1 MKTRVSACPQG
12 LLPHSGGRLPSD
24 PSSRPVRPWQSEA
37 GNFMVRSSPVGT
49 VVGGVALAALL
60 LTGCGP
66 DDDGAAASS
75 SGTTP
80 SAAASSSEPG
90 PDATP
95 ADYVPASL
103 DGPAQNVPKPVM
115 PDLAKE
121 ESRDGAQAFLDYW
134 SDAMWYAYQT
144 GDTSYARDI
153 TSDACEVCVDQLDLL
168 DEIYDSDA
176 WAIGGRESVTIQDST
191 ISPAADGVY
200 KPLVLGSTEG
210 AKLVEAGRVSLDIPP
225 DDGVGDPHV
234 IYLDYTQD
242 KWIYISAAN
251 LPGANDANS

>member
-1 MKTRVSACPQG
+1 
-12 LLPHSGGRLPSD
+12 
-24 PSSRPVRPWQSEA
+24 
-37 GNFMVRSSPVGT
+37 MVRSSPVGT
-49 VVGGVALAALL
+49 VVGGVVLAALL

-66 DDDGAAASS
+66 DDDGAAASPS
-75 SGTTP
+75 STAS

-134 SDAMWYAYQT
+134 SDAKWYAYQT

-153 TSDACEVCVDQLDLL
+153 INDNCEVCLDEL
-168 DEIYDSDA
+168 DEIEKLYESSA
-176 WAIGGRESVTIQDST
+176 WAVDGRETIKMRE
-191 ISPAADGVY
+191 DGFVRASDGIY
-200 KPLVLGSTEG
+200 KPVVASVYDGIKIVDSGEIVHEEPSKNDSEDVFLVYMDYAEG
-210 AKLVEAGRVSLDIPP
+210 AW
-225 DDGVGDPHV
+225 
-234 IYLDYTQD
+234 T
-242 KWIYISAAN
+242 YITAAP
-251 LPGANDANS
+251 LPGSESK

>member
-66 DDDGAAASS
+66 DDDDGAAASS
-75 SGTTP
+75 SSTAS

-134 SDAMWYAYQT
+134 SDAKWYAYET
-144 GDTSYARDI
+144 GDASLVRDVTSRHCE
-153 TSDACEVCVDQLDLL
+153 ACEAEFEDI
-168 DEIYDSDA
+168 ETIYDKGL
-176 WAIGGRESVTIQDST
+176 WTVGGRDSIVIQDSDLVK
-191 ISPAADGVY
+191 AADGIY
-200 KPLVLGSTEG
+200 KPVVEYTRESGKLIRDGKVERDAPGEPSDPSLV
-210 AKLVEAGRVSLDIPP
+210 
-225 DDGVGDPHV
+225 
-234 IYLDYTQD
+234 YLDHTD
-242 KWIYISAAN
+242 GKWVYITLAPI
-251 LPGANDANS
+251 PGSS

>member
-1 MKTRVSACPQG
+1 
-12 LLPHSGGRLPSD
+12 
-24 PSSRPVRPWQSEA
+24 
-37 GNFMVRSSPVGT
+37 MVRSSPVGT

-60 LTGCGP
+60 LTGCSP
-66 DDDGAAASS
+66 DDDDGAAASS
-75 SGTTP
+75 SSTAS

-115 PDLAKE
+115 PDLAKK

-153 TSDACEVCVDQLDLL
+153 ISPHCEVCL
-168 DEIYDSDA
+168 DELSEVELAYKASQ
-176 WAIGGRESVTIQDST
+176 WLTGGRQVFEVQDSVVQRAT
-191 ISPAADGVY
+191 DGIY
-200 KPLVLGSTEG
+200 KPVVKYKNDEVRL
-210 AKLVEAGRVSLDIPP
+210 
-225 DDGVGDPHV
+225 VGDQGLVDTVEPDPNSDDPLLV
-234 IYLDYTQD
+234 YLDYQD
-242 KWIYISAAN
+242 QAWIYITMAP
-251 LPGANDANS
+251 LPGS